1 MQDVGTCLGRKGEP
15 REKDPMW
22 VGCAIEVSTG
32 MGRRVILAGKSQRK
46 KHVDTDYREI
56 YYRNQANFL
65 LTICR

>member
-32 MGRRVILAGKSQRK
+32 MGRRVILAGKSQREK
-46 KHVDTDYREI
+46 NVDTDYREI
-56 YYRNQANFL
+56 CYRNQANFL

>member
-32 MGRRVILAGKSQRK
+32 MGRRVILAGKSQREK
-46 KHVDTDYREI
+46 
-56 YYRNQANFL
+56 NM
-65 LTICR
+65 LTQITEKYITGTKQIFC